1 MLERGWRWKSRGR
14 SRVVAG
20 TRGRKFV
27 ERRRWMPPLRAD
39 GVSAASGPGSFYVVL
54 VVVALLFCHGAFGYA
69 HQLPPADAHTA
80 HVAHASGGQQ
90 PGVDQ
95 SASGLH
101 VGGAYF
107 ATLLLLLFGTSL
119 LLGGGVSVGAK
130 LPAPTLRMGG
140 HEARGLPPPRGPT
153 LPLLQVFRL

>member
-20 TRGRKFV
+20 MRGRRFV
-27 ERRRWMPPLRAD
+27 ERRRWMPPFRSD

-69 HQLPPADAHTA
+69 HQLPPVDAQTA
-80 HVAHASGGQQ
+80 HVAHEAGVHQSGS
-90 PGVDQ
+90 DQ
-95 SASGLH
+95 TADGLH
-101 VGGAYF
+101 LGDTYF

-130 LPAPTLRMGG
+130 LPAPTLWMGG
-140 HEARGLPPPRGPT
+140 HRVRRLPPPRGPT
-153 LPLLQVFRL
+153 LSYLQVFRL